1 MINIYFHIDEFGR
14 DSIVA
19 SALTHIAK
27 KKNWRIIYG
36 NRNLGFL
43 MAKFEKF
50 FDIIIL
56 PKPAFFT
63 SFFHA
68 SKIEALK
75 SNYVI
80 LYTEQIGIM
89 TSTKFPG
96 LALRQMLDKEF
107 MSGDT
112 KYVDKVA
119 AFCFWSHQAKKI
131 ITNRFPILSQK
142 SYVVGH
148 PRHDINA
155 NPILVKPLKVR
166 PNNIG
171 IITRFVAL
179 NDYFGRNSLESI
191 FDNRKFIKKGEI
203 IEYSN
208 PNNGE
213 FFASRIR
220 GVNPKNDISIEA
232 IDFENTIL
240 IIEALAKL
248 GLNVS
253 IKKHPKEDVK
263 IYEKI
268 VAQLGRR
275 NISLAPPNI
284 PFAFWIQNQNYLIGP
299 PSTSFYD
306 ALMLGIVPISTSEI
320 NPTRKSLIT
329 DMYEDFNPIME
340 HVIKPKSIN
349 ELVDFV
355 QKNDPKVYKDLA
367 LNPEIIKILEAEVN
381 YPNHIKSLSEFCEV
395 IQNTLTRR
403 KGSLAKSFMIH
414 FFLIISKIESEFRYI
429 YYLLLE
435 MSTGRKIM
443 TSAGFVMSFKNRRYI
458 SKLSKSLE
466 RAYN

>member
-1 MINIYFHIDEFGR
+1 MINIYFHIDELSR
-14 DSIVA
+14 DAIVA
-19 SALTHIAK
+19 SALTRIAK
-27 KKNWRIIYG
+27 KKNWRIVYG
-36 NRNLGFL
+36 NRHLGFL
-43 MAKFEKF
+43 MAKFERY
-50 FDIIIL
+50 FDVIIL
-56 PKPAFFT
+56 PKPTFFT
-63 SFFHA
+63 SFFHP
-68 SKIEALK
+68 SKIEALR
-75 SNYVI
+75 SNYLI

-89 TSTKFPG
+89 TSTNFPK

-119 AFCFWSHQAKKI
+119 AFCFWSHQAKTI
-131 ITNRFPILSQK
+131 VADSFPVLSQK
-142 SYVVGH
+142 CYVVGH

-155 NPILVKPLKVR
+155 NPIFIKPINLR
-166 PNNIG
+166 PNSIG
-171 IITRFVAL
+171 IVTRTIAL
-179 NDYFGRNSLESI
+179 NDYFGRNPLESI
-191 FDNRKFIKKGEI
+191 LDNRTFIEKREI

-208 PNNGE
+208 PNNGDM
-213 FFASRIR
+213 FASRIR

-232 IDFENTIL
+232 IDFENMIL
-240 IIEALAKL
+240 IIEALTKL
-248 GLNVS
+248 GLKINL
-253 IKKHPKEDVK
+253 KKHPKEDTK

-268 VAQLGRR
+268 VAQFGKTV
-275 NISLAPPNI
+275 SLAPSNI

-414 FFLIISKIESEFRYI
+414 FFLIISKIDSEFRYI

-466 RAYN
+466 RTYN

>member
-1 MINIYFHIDEFGR
+1 MINIYFHIDELSR

-19 SALTHIAK
+19 SALTRIAK

-36 NRNLGFL
+36 NRNLGYL
-43 MAKFEKF
+43 MAKFERF

-56 PKPAFFT
+56 PKPTFFT
-63 SFFHA
+63 SFFDP
-68 SKIEALK
+68 SKIEALR

-89 TSTKFPG
+89 TSSIFPK

-131 ITNRFPILSQK
+131 VTDRFPALSSK
-142 SYVVGH
+142 CYVVGH

-155 NPILVKPLKVR
+155 NPIFIKPINFR
-166 PNNIG
+166 PNSIG
-171 IITRFVAL
+171 IITRSITL

-191 FDNRKFIKKGEI
+191 FDNRKYIEKREI

-213 FFASRIR
+213 IFASRIR
-220 GVNPKNDISIEA
+220 GVNPKNEIAIEA
-232 IDFENTIL
+232 IDFENMVL
-240 IIEALAKL
+240 IIEALTKL
-248 GLNVS
+248 GLKIS
-253 IKKHPKEDVK
+253 IKKHPKEDTK

-268 VAQLGRR
+268 LAQLGR
-275 NISLAPPNI
+275 NVSLAPSNV

-306 ALMLGIVPISTSEI
+306 ALMLGILPISTDEI

-329 DMYEDFNPIME
+329 DMYEDFNPVME
-340 HVIKPKSIN
+340 HVPKPKSIN

-355 QKNDPKVYKDLA
+355 QKNDPKIYKDFV
-367 LNPEIIKILEAEVN
+367 LNPKVIKILESEVN
-381 YPNHIKSLSEFCEV
+381 FPNHINSLSEFCEV
-395 IQNTLTRR
+395 IQNILTQR
-403 KGSLAKSFMIH
+403 KGSLAKYLMIH
-414 FFLIISKIESEFRYI
+414 LYLIISKIESEFRYT

-435 MSTGRKIM
+435 MSTSRKIM
-443 TSAGFVMSFKNRRYI
+443 TSAGFVLNFKNRRYI
-458 SKLSKSLE
+458 SKLSTGLE
-466 RAYN
+466 RTCN